1 MRRKR
6 KKKRKSSKN
15 LLQQQQPQ
23 SEVGTC
29 TDDLHLLADD
39 QMYKSSATTPTIMSM
54 KSDAHSIEKNALDMN
69 GQMKLNGIQNII
81 RVLPAKATAVSSTID
96 TKLGNKA
103 NTDVSEPMPFQAN
116 QKQNSLDD
124 NSNHFLPSTTTL
136 DNLIPPAVQEPT
148 LPVIE
153 YENQDSLP
161 KPALKKLPEIIH
173 ENGQQNNNVDIRKQ
187 YSSEILLKPV
197 SLLGTAMD
205 SEDTGG
211 GDLEN
216 SDTSSPV
223 QPQNGGV
230 YPKPPPR
237 RSVSM
242 PTKTRTD
249 STKTSDSESLSRW
262 RSVKNA
268 VRATNNIA
276 KQNKSRKDSFME
288 K

>member
-15 LLQQQQPQ
+15 LLQPQQTQ

-39 QMYKSSATTPTIMSM
+39 QIYKSSAITPTIMSM

-103 NTDVSEPMPFQAN
+103 NTDVSEPMPLQAN
-116 QKQNSLDD
+116 QDQNSLND

-136 DNLIPPAVQEPT
+136 DNLIPPTVQEPT
-148 LPVIE
+148 LPIIE
-153 YENQDSLP
+153 CENQDSLP

-173 ENGQQNNNVDIRKQ
+173 ENGQQNNNVDIRK

-205 SEDTGG
+205 SDDTGG
-211 GDLEN
+211 GDVEN

-230 YPKPPPR
+230 FSKPPPR

-242 PTKTRTD
+242 PTKARTD